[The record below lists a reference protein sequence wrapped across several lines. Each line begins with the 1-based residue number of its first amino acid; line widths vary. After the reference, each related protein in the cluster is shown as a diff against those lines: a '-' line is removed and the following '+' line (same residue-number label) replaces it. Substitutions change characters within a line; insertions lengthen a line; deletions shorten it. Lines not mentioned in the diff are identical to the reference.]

1 MRGAIIYARTA
12 LACKVAKTQGGSLP
26 MLRRFAS
33 ALAGLAFALAAPV
46 AFAQAD
52 KDMVR
57 LAVYQ
62 PIPMIDTIY
71 NPHPETS
78 LIANPVFDSLVHFD
92 PVKREYVPLLATS
105 WKRLDDRTYEFKL
118 REGVKFHDGSPF
130 SADDVIYSFNA
141 FMDPK
146 YNFRF
151 KDTRFGWLDKV
162 EKVDDM
168 TVRISSKEPY
178 APFLDRLTANTPIY
192 PAKIYRAL
200 ENKSDF
206 GRNPIGTGPYKV
218 VSFDP
223 AKGEVVYERNEN
235 YTMGDIRR
243 PGSVKNIRLS
253 SIPDQQTQIAKLFSG
268 ELDLVYNI
276 EPDMVASL
284 AANPSL
290 KVAVERT
297 VSYTYIQFD
306 TRDRTGI
313 GVFKDKRVREA
324 LLKAIDRKALIKAF
338 LPPEQQN
345 DPLQL
350 GMCHTWHIGCA
361 WSVAGPSY
369 DPEGAKKLLAEAGYP
384 DGFDLTISTW
394 GPSRRIAEAV
404 AGEFRKVG
412 VNAKVDASTV
422 GVFVQ
427 KRADGK
433 IQTQVSLWDNGV
445 AQPDIDSTLSFFFVP
460 SSRDAIG
467 DPILAKAVDEGRV
480 ELDPKKREAIYK
492 AAFDRATSED
502 YLEPLVPLPAII
514 AHNKDLKLI
523 PGNMSPEG
531 VELNYLSWK

>member
-1 MRGAIIYARTA
+1 
-12 LACKVAKTQGGSLP
+12 
-26 MLRRFAS
+26 MLRRFAP

-46 AFAQAD
+46 ALAQAN
-52 KDMVR
+52 KDTVR

-62 PIPMIDTIY
+62 PVSMIDTIY

-92 PVKREYVPLLATS
+92 ALKREYVPLLATS
-105 WKRLDDRTYEFKL
+105 WKRLDDKTYEFKL

-130 SADDVIYSFNA
+130 SADDVIYSFDV

-223 AKGEVVYERNEN
+223 AKGEVVYERNED
-235 YTMGDIRR
+235 YTMGAIRQ
-243 PGSVKNIRLS
+243 PGSVKNIRLA

-313 GVFKDKRVREA
+313 GFFKDKRVREA
-324 LLKAIDRKALIKAF
+324 LLKAIDRKALTQGVPAAGAAERSAAARHVSH
-338 LPPEQQN
+338 LAHR
-345 DPLQL
+345 LRL
-350 GMCHTWHIGCA
+350 VGC
-361 WSVAGPSY
+361 WSRAY
-369 DPEGAKKLLAEAGYP
+369 DPEGAKKLAGR
-384 DGFDLTISTW
+384 
-394 GPSRRIAEAV
+394 SRSIPT
-404 AGEFRKVG
+404 
-412 VNAKVDASTV
+412 AS
-422 GVFVQ
+422 
-427 KRADGK
+427 
-433 IQTQVSLWDNGV
+433 S
-445 AQPDIDSTLSFFFVP
+445 
-460 SSRDAIG
+460 
-467 DPILAKAVDEGRV
+467 
-480 ELDPKKREAIYK
+480 
-492 AAFDRATSED
+492 
-502 YLEPLVPLPAII
+502 
-514 AHNKDLKLI
+514 
-523 PGNMSPEG
+523 
-531 VELNYLSWK
+531 